1 MIDVQKLKEHVAA
14 RQEWYWKCMT
24 SAGDDMR
31 SYYHGSSRACLET
44 LETIWRLEALDAQE
58 HKND

>member
-24 SAGDDMR
+24 TSDSDMR
-31 SYYHGSSRACLET
+31 SYYHGSSRACQEVLEK
-44 LETIWRLEALDAQE
+44 IWELEAIEAK
-58 HKND
+58 KND